1 MFPIQLEEK
10 VRGWSAV
17 SAVTLGIFVLMTSE
31 LLPVG
36 LLTPIGEA
44 LDVSPGTAGLM
55 VTVPGLVAG
64 LAAPLLTAR
73 AGTVDRKV
81 MLAGLIGLM
90 AVANLVCALAP
101 HFAVVLVARLAV
113 GVSVGGFWAI
123 AGGLAVRLVPPG
135 QVAAATAVI
144 FGGVSTAS
152 VLGVPAGTLIGEL
165 TGWRGGFAGVAILGL
180 VALAALLLLVPRLPA
195 QRTIGLPDLP
205 ALLRAN
211 TGVRIG
217 VIVTALLITGHF
229 AAYTF
234 ARPLLHDLAGIDDGW
249 IGALLMAYGLA
260 GVAGNFLAGH
270 RVRAHL
276 RGTLVLIAAVLS
288 AATALFALTGGP
300 FAGTVLLVVWGLA
313 YGGVSVT
320 LQTWMLK
327 AAPEMTESA
336 SSLFVAAFNLSIAFG
351 AVLGGFT
358 ADGVAVAG
366 VLWVA
371 SGLALAAAL
380 IVGVNRTRHIQ
391 KGTRS

>member
-1 MFPIQLEEK
+1 M
-10 VRGWSAV
+10 
-17 SAVTLGIFVLMTSE
+17 
-31 LLPVG
+31 G

-101 HFAVVLVARLAV
+101 HFAVVLVARLVV

-260 GVAGNFLAGH
+260 GVVGNFLARPPGARAPARHAHPDRRRPVRGHCSVRADRGPVRGH
-270 RVRAHL
+270 RPARRLGTGL
-276 RGTLVLIAAVLS
+276 RR
-288 AATALFALTGGP
+288 
-300 FAGTVLLVVWGLA
+300 
-313 YGGVSVT
+313 GV
-320 LQTWMLK
+320 
-327 AAPEMTESA
+327 
-336 SSLFVAAFNLSIAFG
+336 G
-351 AVLGGFT
+351 DT
-358 ADGVAVAG
+358 ADLDAQGRARDDRIGVVAVRG
-366 VLWVA
+366 
-371 SGLALAAAL
+371 GLQPVHRLRRRARR
-380 IVGVNRTRHIQ
+380 VHR
-391 KGTRS
+391 

>member
-1 MFPIQLEEK
+1 
-10 VRGWSAV
+10 
-17 SAVTLGIFVLMTSE
+17 MTSE

-101 HFAVVLVARLAV
+101 HFAVVLVARLVV

-260 GVAGNFLAGH
+260 GVVGNFLAGH

-276 RGTLVLIAAVLS
+276 RGTLILIAAVLS

-366 VLWVA
+366 VLWVT